1 LDYICSERKAL
12 EPQNKSK
19 MAQEIEIMKAQ
30 GKQLAFIVIGLG
42 LLMFLWSYL
51 GDPTVLFKYWWLG
64 ILYQWILPIGL
75 AIYAVA
81 KAKQSLD
88 GFISFKGALG
98 TSVIGLILGTAVVVL
113 FNTLMYNVV
122 DPDFKDM
129 MEEKTIE
136 FTVQFMERMGAD
148 KSQISEGVSQLK
160 ERDQFGFKAQIMGL
174 TFISI
179 YYLVIGLIVAAAM
192 KKDEPVV

>member
-1 LDYICSERKAL
+1 
-12 EPQNKSK
+12 

-88 GFISFKGALG
+88 GFISFKGGLG

-113 FNTLMYNVV
+113 FNALMYNVV

>member
-1 LDYICSERKAL
+1 
-12 EPQNKSK
+12 

-113 FNTLMYNVV
+113 FNAFMYNVV

-148 KSQISEGVSQLK
+148 KSQISEGISQLK

>member
-1 LDYICSERKAL
+1 
-12 EPQNKSK
+12 
-19 MAQEIEIMKAQ
+19 
-30 GKQLAFIVIGLG
+30 
-42 LLMFLWSYL
+42 
-51 GDPTVLFKYWWLG
+51 
-64 ILYQWILPIGL
+64 
-75 AIYAVA
+75 
-81 KAKQSLD
+81 
-88 GFISFKGALG
+88 
-98 TSVIGLILGTAVVVL
+98 VVVL
-113 FNTLMYNVV
+113 FNAMMYNVV

-148 KSQISEGVSQLK
+148 KSQISEGISQLK

>member
-64 ILYQWILPIGL
+64 ILYQWILPIG
-75 AIYAVA
+75 
-81 KAKQSLD
+81 
-88 GFISFKGALG
+88 
-98 TSVIGLILGTAVVVL
+98 
-113 FNTLMYNVV
+113 
-122 DPDFKDM
+122 
-129 MEEKTIE
+129 
-136 FTVQFMERMGAD
+136 
-148 KSQISEGVSQLK
+148 
-160 ERDQFGFKAQIMGL
+160 
-174 TFISI
+174 
-179 YYLVIGLIVAAAM
+179 
-192 KKDEPVV
+192 

>member
-1 LDYICSERKAL
+1 
-12 EPQNKSK
+12 
-19 MAQEIEIMKAQ
+19 MVQEFEIMKAQ

-64 ILYQWILPIGL
+64 ILYQWIVPIGL

-81 KAKQSLD
+81 KAKQSLN

-98 TSVIGLILGTAVVVL
+98 TSAIGLILGTAVVVL
-113 FNTLMYNVV
+113 FNALMYNVV
-122 DPDFKDM
+122 DLEFKAM
-129 MEEKTIE
+129 MEDQTIE

-148 KSQISEGVSQLK
+148 KAQISEGVAQIK

-179 YYLVIGLIVAAAM
+179 YYLVISLIVAAAM